1 MISMFGVE
9 VSMNMMYICWLLLF
23 LLVIGFLRV
32 KELIFIVGYKVL
44 LGIVNI
50 WILGWIYV
58 SIVYI
63 SEGGKLFYLEYVE
76 KKNIIKL
83 MLVLVL
89 FR

>member
-50 WILGWIYV
+50 WIVGWIYV

-76 KKNIIKL
+76 KKIMIEL

>member
-76 KKNIIKL
+76 KKIMIKL
-83 MLVLVL
+83 MLVVVL

>member
-32 KELIFIVGYKVL
+32 KELIFIVGFKVL

-63 SEGGKLFYLEYVE
+63 SEGKILFYLENVE
-76 KKNIIKL
+76 KKIIIEL

>member
-76 KKNIIKL
+76 KKIMIEL

>member
-32 KELIFIVGYKVL
+32 KELIFIVGFKVL

-63 SEGGKLFYLEYVE
+63 SEGKKLFYLEYVE
-76 KKNIIKL
+76 KKIMIEL

>member
-32 KELIFIVGYKVL
+32 RELIFIVGFKVL

-63 SEGGKLFYLEYVE
+63 SEGKKLFYLEYVE
-76 KKNIIKL
+76 KKIMIEL

>member
-50 WILGWIYV
+50 WIVGWIYV

-76 KKNIIKL
+76 KKIIIKL

>member
-32 KELIFIVGYKVL
+32 KELIFIVGFKVL

-76 KKNIIKL
+76 KKIIIEL

>member
-32 KELIFIVGYKVL
+32 KELIFIVGFKVL

-76 KKNIIKL
+76 KKIMIKL

>member
-1 MISMFGVE
+1 MLIVIRFLLLLSGFMISMFGVE

-50 WILGWIYV
+50 
-58 SIVYI
+58 
-63 SEGGKLFYLEYVE
+63 
-76 KKNIIKL
+76 
-83 MLVLVL
+83 
-89 FR
+89 

>member
-50 WILGWIYV
+50 WILGWICV
-58 SIVYI
+58 SIVFI
-63 SEGGKLFYLEYVE
+63 SEGKKLFYLEYVE
-76 KKNIIKL
+76 KKIIIKL

>member
-63 SEGGKLFYLEYVE
+63 SEGKKLFYLEYVE
-76 KKNIIKL
+76 KKIMIEL

>member
-32 KELIFIVGYKVL
+32 KELIFIVGFKVL

-63 SEGGKLFYLEYVE
+63 SEGKKLFYLEYVE
-76 KKNIIKL
+76 KKIIIKL

>member
-63 SEGGKLFYLEYVE
+63 SEEEKLFYLEYVE
-76 KKNIIKL
+76 KKIIIKL

>member
-76 KKNIIKL
+76 KKIIIKL

>member
-58 SIVYI
+58 SIVFI
-63 SEGGKLFYLEYVE
+63 SEGKKLFYLEYVE
-76 KKNIIKL
+76 KKIIIKL